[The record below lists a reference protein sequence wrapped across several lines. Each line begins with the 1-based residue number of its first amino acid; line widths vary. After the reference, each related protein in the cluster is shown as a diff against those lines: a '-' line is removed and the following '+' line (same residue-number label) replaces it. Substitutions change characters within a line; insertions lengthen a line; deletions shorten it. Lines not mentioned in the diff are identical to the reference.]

1 MAEQT
6 LEQELQARIFIH
18 KVAIAGGVLMKEYID
33 KETQGRLINLK
44 EQSNDTKMCV
54 FQLINLYVSI
64 NNGVDISGNVINYNQ
79 DQINDTIRSVVRK
92 YLINSTLEDGTPY
105 LYRGIK

>member
-33 KETQGRLINLK
+33 KERQGSIKLPVSAI
-44 EQSNDTKMCV
+44 QDMADSYSNQVIQKAMTDGT
-54 FQLINLYVSI
+54 FEDLYKQAWEKA
-64 NNGVDISGNVINYNQ
+64 VINMPEYM
-79 DQINDTIRSVVRK
+79 TVM
-92 YLINSTLEDGTPY
+92 
-105 LYRGIK
+105 

>member
-33 KETQGRLINLK
+33 KERQGSIKLPVSAI
-44 EQSNDTKMCV
+44 QDMADSYSN
-54 FQLINLYVSI
+54 Q
-64 NNGVDISGNVINYNQ
+64 VIQ
-79 DQINDTIRSVVRK
+79 K
-92 YLINSTLEDGTPY
+92 AMADGTFED
-105 LYRGIK
+105 LYKQAWEKAVTNMPEYMSVM

>member
-33 KETQGRLINLK
+33 KERQGAIKLPVSAI
-44 EQSNDTKMCV
+44 QDMADSYSNQVIQKAMADGT
-54 FQLINLYVSI
+54 FEDLYKKSWEKA
-64 NNGVDISGNVINYNQ
+64 VINMPEY
-79 DQINDTIRSVVRK
+79 TTVM
-92 YLINSTLEDGTPY
+92 
-105 LYRGIK
+105 